1 MFSMGDR
8 TRVFLCNG
16 LIVGFPRS
24 RVWKIDCP
32 AIIIILVQSELVR
45 VQKCVTAIRLA
56 RGKYSLPKRIHLI
69 HNVNTGQPI

>member
-1 MFSMGDR
+1 MGDR

-16 LIVGFPRS
+16 LIVGFLRS

-32 AIIIILVQSELVR
+32 PIIIILVQSKLVG
-45 VQKCVTAIRLA
+45 VQKCMSAIRLA
-56 RGKYSLPKRIHLI
+56 RGKYSLLKRIHLI